1 MLNTTTIGK
10 KYENMAIHYL
20 KTQKYK
26 IVERNFSCPA
36 GEIDIIAF
44 DPDTKYIVFVEVKQH
59 SKHSEY
65 ERRLRSIDKRKR
77 LLMRRVCKAWL
88 LVHKWTGSY
97 RFDVIEVFGT
107 PEAKNE
113 VEIDHIERVDIFV
126 GREKYVNW
134 CE

>member
-44 DPDTKYIVFVEVKQH
+44 DPDTKYIVFVEVKYRATNAFGRPIEAITAQKVRKIH
-59 SKHSEY
+59 TTSQVYLK
-65 ERRLRSIDKRKR
+65 LKGWLDKNF
-77 LLMRRVCKAWL
+77 
-88 LVHKWTGSY
+88 
-97 RFDVIEVFGT
+97 RFDAIEI
-107 PEAKNE
+107 
-113 VEIDHIERVDIFV
+113 IDDELRHIVDAF
-126 GREKYVNW
+126 
-134 CE
+134 